1 MNYKLTLQYDGS
13 RYLGWQKQVEDVV
26 TVQGK
31 IEAILSKMLDAD
43 IQVVGAGRTD
53 AGVHALNYI
62 ANFNVIDELEP
73 SEIKSYFDKY
83 LPDDIV
89 VKSVEIV
96 DERFHARYNAKSKTY
111 VYRIDHSP
119 SGNVFERKYSW
130 NIKGNLNLEKMRE
143 AAKLFEGTHD
153 FKAFTNKA
161 KNKNTL
167 RTINYISI
175 EKENNMI
182 SIEVNGDNFLL
193 NQVRIMVGTLVD
205 IGRGFK
211 KPQDI
216 STIIESGNR
225 DEAGGRA
232 MAKGLFLKNI
242 NY

>member
-13 RYLGWQKQVEDVV
+13 RYSGWQKQKEDVV

-43 IQVVGAGRTD
+43 IQVIGAGRTD
-53 AGVHALNYI
+53 AGVHAINYI
-62 ANFNVIDELEP
+62 ANFNIIDELEP

-89 VKSVEIV
+89 MKSVEIV
-96 DERFHARYNAKSKTY
+96 NERFHARYNAKSKTY
-111 VYRIDHSP
+111 IYQIDHSP

-161 KNKNTL
+161 KNKNTI
-167 RTINYISI
+167 RTINSIDITSEKDLIYIKI
-175 EKENNMI
+175 
-182 SIEVNGDNFLL
+182 NGNSFLL
-193 NQVRIMVGTLVD
+193 NMVRILVG
-205 IGRGFK
+205 
-211 KPQDI
+211 
-216 STIIESGNR
+216 TIIEIGKNERSLGSISSLLENLDRSLSG
-225 DEAGGRA
+225 ERA
-232 MAKGLFLKNI
+232 PAKGLYLLESI
-242 NY
+242 Y